1 MSSRLILK
9 YCSPPVHPRGP
20 GSHSTTGQKATI
32 CTLHQG
38 WKATPRGG
46 LAQRTPESG
55 VIITHRTRSAAM
67 QQRWKSTTTSPR
79 INSTKCLNTRSTTS
93 TLYSKDTPVV
103 GNHHPRH
110 DSSPTAHSIP
120 LPGSRLHSTSTTT
133 PSAAGK
139 RFSSTSAST
148 AEASLPSQPP
158 VPAPGAGSGFTESAT
173 FSNPSSAWNFP
184 QASGKNARRTRAS
197 HHYGPLPLPIALKAF
212 RPQPVKATTAPSTL
226 SSPYGG
232 VPTTVIPQQSIPP
245 PPAVLGS
252 QPLYYLARKFPILA
266 EHELKAIPNK
276 TALDYSSFLVGAMT
290 TSYPSATTLRA
301 VVRQFR
307 KFLKASAQQVKA
319 EASWKAGGA
328 NNSSSSSRHSIKV
341 ELPRARIWAQTIRG
355 LIWLKQYRRARV
367 AIHAMQKL
375 GIRPTGFAWRGIC
388 RGWIEQ
394 GELAR
399 AEALAVKVF
408 TRPDISHDYK
418 LEERPYYFTD
428 MQMSGES
435 TAGATE
441 AASNGP
447 RPAGGAAARRKHRSP
462 MSPNSAPLF
471 LVIEALAECGEMER
485 ARHWFDQIPEHE
497 MTDLLTSNMVAGY
510 LKVGQQDKAQEVI
523 RIMARCGVKPT
534 AIVFNPIVEHAVR
547 HMNMEAA
554 EELVQDMTRLN
565 IYSNLFTY
573 KILIQGYI
581 AAGQK
586 DKALECLDRIKAS
599 GVETDRALGR
609 ILLEGLWQ
617 LGELREGDQ
626 GPVAICNTNRGEQDS
641 IQGDL
646 RMAALDF
653 VDEPGW
659 SQRCMDWIKDG
670 KFEQAEEVLH
680 HVLSLETVS
689 DPRIQA
695 EAVQVVQAL
704 ADRQDMTRAR
714 HWFDHLIRPERIAV
728 LRGDTSLGGN
738 AGLNELMDH
747 MVSGYIQTHRPTDA
761 EDVIGIMSQQG
772 IYPTVDTINLIL
784 RWSTLQAEMED
795 AEGLVQKMALSGI
808 PPNQETFEI
817 LCQGYASRGALVP
830 LQECLTRMEEAGF
843 AGLGSASP
851 LVAELREHMLG
862 QGPAQELSSSSGSV
876 FATMCTQ
883 WIEQDQM
890 SRAEQLVGHLLS
902 NPHVQPEMI
911 PYATLIEGWISQ
923 SQRNPVSISALQTMN
938 SSGSGAKARHSSN
951 TRSKDAGSD
960 TTATASP
967 SSSSVP
973 SSESL
978 HHEIRLCEENISKMR
993 KARHWFDKT
1002 PEKFRTLDLLNRMVG
1017 GYMAL
1022 GLEQESEAVIQWMA
1036 ARKIKPNVIT
1046 YNHILE
1052 HTIQHLTMPTAEGLV
1067 HKMWKGGIAP
1077 NVETWNLLVRGYVI
1091 RGQLGKALECLDRMA
1106 ENKLVASLSSSSLE
1120 VKGAGGGGGGGKSK
1134 TREIIE
1140 VYDREILDVVV
1151 HTEEREG
1158 GQLPSGTATADT
1170 DPLVQQQQ
1178 DDATVLSSQTIT
1190 VTKTQH
1196 RGVGVEP
1203 NALTKQLIL
1212 SGFGPEL
1219 KPPQGQGDYARA
1231 LELYRNRVA
1240 RQKEQEDQLL
1250 QGLSSLRMS
1259 GEVEVE
1265 AEEDDND
1272 EWILD
1277 HLESFQG
1284 LSSSSSEGVVGVS
1297 GGAGEGGG
1305 GVGMTDVDW
1314 KNELKWEE
1322 LMEMEKSRERELSG
1336 RVWSSSSF

>member
-1 MSSRLILK
+1 M
-9 YCSPPVHPRGP
+9 P
-20 GSHSTTGQKATI
+20 TGRH
-32 CTLHQG
+32 LH
-38 WKATPRGG
+38 
-46 LAQRTPESG
+46 
-55 VIITHRTRSAAM
+55 
-67 QQRWKSTTTSPR
+67 
-79 INSTKCLNTRSTTS
+79 C
-93 TLYSKDTPVV
+93 
-103 GNHHPRH
+103 
-110 DSSPTAHSIP
+110 
-120 LPGSRLHSTSTTT
+120 TSTTLST
-133 PSAAGK
+133 VGK
-139 RFSSTSAST
+139 RFSSTSTST
-148 AEASLPSQPP
+148 EASLPSHVP
-158 VPAPGAGSGFTESAT
+158 VPGVGPEYAESTISSG
-173 FSNPSSAWNFP
+173 PSAWNFP
-184 QASGKNARRTRAS
+184 QASGKSGRRSRPS

-212 RPQPVKATTAPSTL
+212 RPQSNSIASPKTPL
-226 SSPYGG
+226 SLHGG
-232 VPTTVIPQQSIPP
+232 VPIIAIPQQSLPP

-266 EHELKAIPNK
+266 EHELRAIPNK

-307 KFLKASAQQVKA
+307 KFLKASALQVKE
-319 EASWKAGGA
+319 EASRLNSAGGA
-328 NNSSSSSRHSIKV
+328 VKAGPSGRHSTRIM
-341 ELPRARIWAQTIRG
+341 ELPRARIWAQTLRG

-367 AIHAMQKL
+367 AIHTMQKL

-408 TRPDISHDYK
+408 TRPEISHDYK
-418 LEERPYYFTD
+418 LEERPYYYAD
-428 MQMSGES
+428 MQLSE
-435 TAGATE
+435 AE
-441 AASNGP
+441 AAAADVGSGSGGP
-447 RPAGGAAARRKHRSP
+447 RPTGASAVRRKHRSP

-497 MTDLLTSNMVAGY
+497 MTDLLTSDMVAGY

-554 EELVQDMTRLN
+554 EDLVLDMTRLG

-609 ILLEGLWQ
+609 ILLEGLWN
-617 LGELREGDQ
+617 LDELREGDQ
-626 GPVAICNTNRGEQDS
+626 GPVAICNTNRGEQD

-659 SQRCMDWIKDG
+659 SLKCIDWIKAG
-670 KFEQAEEVLH
+670 KFEQAEEALH
-680 HVLSLETVS
+680 HVLNPEVS
-689 DPRIQA
+689 ADPTLQA
-695 EAVQVVQAL
+695 EAIQVVRAL

-714 HWFDHLIRPERIAV
+714 HWFDQLIRPERFAV
-728 LRGDTSLGGN
+728 LRGLNSVQDDYSSLQ
-738 AGLNELMDH
+738 ELMDQ
-747 MVSGYIQTHRPTDA
+747 MVAGYIQAHKPSNA
-761 EDVIGIMSQQG
+761 EDVIGLMSQQG
-772 IYPTVDTINLIL
+772 IYPTVNTINMIL

-817 LCQGYASRGALVP
+817 LCQGYASRGALEP
-830 LQECLTRMEEAGF
+830 LRECLTRMEEAGF
-843 AGLGSASP
+843 AGLGSVSP
-851 LVAELREHMLG
+851 LVSELRENMLG
-862 QGPAQELSSSSGSV
+862 QSSSSGVQEHALQSPPSPSRSV
-876 FATMCTQ
+876 FTTLCAH
-883 WIEQDQM
+883 WIDQDQM
-890 SRAEQLVGHLLS
+890 SRAEQFVGHLLS
-902 NPHVQPEMI
+902 NPHVQPEMSTE
-911 PYATLIEGWISQ
+911 PRLNFRPGAMGV
-923 SQRNPVSISALQTMN
+923 RNGNA
-938 SSGSGAKARHSSN
+938 
-951 TRSKDAGSD
+951 RSKDSSTLD
-960 TTATASP
+960 VSSTNNP
-967 SSSSVP
+967 SSSSIP

-978 HHEIRLCEENISKMR
+978 HHETQLYDENVAKMR

-1002 PEKFRTLDLLNRMVG
+1002 PEAFRTIDLLNKMVG

-1022 GLEQESEAVIQWMA
+1022 GLEQESEGMIQWMA
-1036 ARKIKPNVIT
+1036 SRKIKPNVET

-1067 HKMWKGGIAP
+1067 HKMHKGGITP
-1077 NVETWNLLVRGYVI
+1077 SIETWNLLVRGYVI
-1091 RGQLGKALECLDRMA
+1091 RGQLGKALECLDRMT
-1106 ENKLVASLSSSSLE
+1106 ENKAVFSLAEFSKSI
-1120 VKGAGGGGGGGKSK
+1120 GAGKSK
-1134 TREIIE
+1134 SREFIE
-1140 VYDREILDVVV
+1140 AYDREILDVVV
-1151 HTEEREG
+1151 QDGEKEPTV
-1158 GQLPSGTATADT
+1158 DT
-1170 DPLVQQQQ
+1170 DPRFVQE
-1178 DDATVLSSQTIT
+1178 
-1190 VTKTQH
+1190 VTTNDNNNDNHKNNLTT
-1196 RGVGVEP
+1196 VEP

-1240 RQKEQEDQLL
+1240 RQKEQEDQILE
-1250 QGLSSLRMS
+1250 GLASLRNNS
-1259 GEVEVE
+1259 VEQE
-1265 AEEDDND
+1265 EEDD
-1272 EWILD
+1272 EEGWILD
-1277 HLESFQG
+1277 HLESLQG
-1284 LSSSSSEGVVGVS
+1284 LSGASSEV
-1297 GGAGEGGG
+1297 GGG
-1305 GVGMTDVDW
+1305 RASGVGVGMTDLDW

-1322 LMEMEKSRERELSG
+1322 LMEMEKGRERELSG
-1336 RVWSSSSF
+1336 RSWDS

>member
-1 MSSRLILK
+1 
-9 YCSPPVHPRGP
+9 
-20 GSHSTTGQKATI
+20 
-32 CTLHQG
+32 
-38 WKATPRGG
+38 
-46 LAQRTPESG
+46 
-55 VIITHRTRSAAM
+55 
-67 QQRWKSTTTSPR
+67 
-79 INSTKCLNTRSTTS
+79 
-93 TLYSKDTPVV
+93 
-103 GNHHPRH
+103 
-110 DSSPTAHSIP
+110 
-120 LPGSRLHSTSTTT
+120 
-133 PSAAGK
+133 
-139 RFSSTSAST
+139 
-148 AEASLPSQPP
+148 
-158 VPAPGAGSGFTESAT
+158 
-173 FSNPSSAWNFP
+173 
-184 QASGKNARRTRAS
+184 
-197 HHYGPLPLPIALKAF
+197 
-212 RPQPVKATTAPSTL
+212 
-226 SSPYGG
+226 
-232 VPTTVIPQQSIPP
+232 
-245 PPAVLGS
+245 
-252 QPLYYLARKFPILA
+252 
-266 EHELKAIPNK
+266 
-276 TALDYSSFLVGAMT
+276 MT

-319 EASWKAGGA
+319 EAASRTGGI
-328 NNSSSSSRHSIKV
+328 RHSLKV

-408 TRPDISHDYK
+408 TRPEISHDYK

-428 MQMSGES
+428 MQQSGES
-435 TAGATE
+435 EAGAYAA
-441 AASNGP
+441 AASNGS
-447 RPAGGAAARRKHRSP
+447 RPAGGLAARRKHRSP

-497 MTDLLTSNMVAGY
+497 MTDLLTSDMVAGY
-510 LKVGQQDKAQEVI
+510 LKVGQQDKAQEMI

-534 AIVFNPIVEHAVR
+534 AIVFNPIVEHAVQ

-554 EELVQDMTRLN
+554 EELVQDMTRLG

-626 GPVAICNTNRGEQDS
+626 GPVAICDTNRGEQQQQD
-641 IQGDL
+641 IQGDP

-653 VDEPGW
+653 VEEPGW
-659 SQRCMDWIKDG
+659 SQRCIAWIQDG

-680 HVLSLETVS
+680 HVLSLETVV
-689 DPRIQA
+689 DPRIQV
-695 EAVQVVQAL
+695 EAVQVVRAL
-704 ADRQDMTRAR
+704 ADRQEMTRAR
-714 HWFDHLIRPERIAV
+714 HWLDQLIRPECVAV
-728 LRGDTSLGGN
+728 LQRGANSS
-738 AGLNELMDH
+738 GLQELMDH

-795 AEGLVQKMALSGI
+795 AEGLVQKMAHSGI
-808 PPNQETFEI
+808 SPNQETFEI
-817 LCQGYASRGALVP
+817 LCLGYASRGDLMP

-843 AGLGSASP
+843 AGLGGDSP
-851 LVAELREHMLG
+851 LASELRERMLG
-862 QGPAQELSSSSGSV
+862 HHQSSPTETRELSSPSGGV
-876 FATMCTQ
+876 FATMCAQ
-883 WIEQDQM
+883 WIGQDQM
-890 SRAEQLVGHLLS
+890 SRAEQFVGHLLS

-923 SQRNPVSISALQTMN
+923 SQQNPVSISALQAMN
-938 SSGSGAKARHSSN
+938 SSGKARSGN
-951 TRSKDAGSD
+951 RTKDPNAASD
-960 TTATASP
+960 VAANNP

-978 HHEIRLCEENISKMR
+978 HHEIQLCEENISKMR
-993 KARHWFDKT
+993 KARYWFDRT
-1002 PEKFRTLDLLNRMVG
+1002 PNEARTVDLLNKMVG

-1022 GLEQESEAVIQWMA
+1022 GLEQESESMIQWMA
-1036 ARKIKPNVIT
+1036 AHKIKPNVDT

-1067 HKMWKGGIAP
+1067 QRMRKGGIAP
-1077 NVETWNLLVRGYVI
+1077 SVETWNLLVRGYVI
-1091 RGQLGKALECLDRMA
+1091 RGLLGKALECLDRMA
-1106 ENKLVASLSSSSLE
+1106 ESSKVGASSSLE
-1120 VKGAGGGGGGGKSK
+1120 AKGTGVGKSK
-1134 TREIIE
+1134 AREIIE

-1151 HTEEREG
+1151 HTEEEG
-1158 GQLPSGTATADT
+1158 EEGQSTTIDT
-1170 DPLVQQQQ
+1170 DRLVQEVTTPNDTITHTNIGQQQQ
-1178 DDATVLSSQTIT
+1178 PQEQDDNATAMLSQSIATTTKTTT
-1190 VTKTQH
+1190 VTTETTTQTQ
-1196 RGVGVEP
+1196 RKGNSSSRSSTAKGVEP

-1240 RQKEQEDQLL
+1240 RQKDQEDQLL
-1250 QGLSSLRMS
+1250 KGVASLRMT
-1259 GEVEVE
+1259 GQAVHVE
-1265 AEEDDND
+1265 EEDED
-1272 EWILD
+1272 EDGWILD

-1284 LSSSSSEGVVGVS
+1284 LSDSSSPEGV
-1297 GGAGEGGG
+1297 AGSAMVAGS

-1314 KNELKWEE
+1314 KNELQWEE
-1322 LMEMEKSRERELSG
+1322 LMEMEKGRERELSG
-1336 RVWSSSSF
+1336 R

>member
-1 MSSRLILK
+1 MPAGGRF
-9 YCSPPVHPRGP
+9 
-20 GSHSTTGQKATI
+20 HST
-32 CTLHQG
+32 
-38 WKATPRGG
+38 
-46 LAQRTPESG
+46 
-55 VIITHRTRSAAM
+55 
-67 QQRWKSTTTSPR
+67 
-79 INSTKCLNTRSTTS
+79 LNTPST
-93 TLYSKDTPVV
+93 V
-103 GNHHPRH
+103 R
-110 DSSPTAHSIP
+110 
-120 LPGSRLHSTSTTT
+120 
-133 PSAAGK
+133 K

-148 AEASLPSQPP
+148 EASLQSHAP
-158 VPAPGAGSGFTESAT
+158 VPGAGPGYAES
-173 FSNPSSAWNFP
+173 NISSAPSTWNFP
-184 QASGKNARRTRAS
+184 QASGKSGRRSRPS

-212 RPQPVKATTAPSTL
+212 RPQPKASSAAAPQKLPL
-226 SSPYGG
+226 SFHGG
-232 VPTTVIPQQSIPP
+232 VPTTAIPQQSIP

-252 QPLYYLARKFPILA
+252 QPLYYLARRFPILA

-307 KFLKASAQQVKA
+307 KFLKVSAQQVKE
-319 EASWKAGGA
+319 EALHLSSTKAPTSA
-328 NNSSSSSRHSIKV
+328 NSRHSARTM

-367 AIHAMQKL
+367 AIHTMQKL

-408 TRPDISHDYK
+408 TRPEISHDYK
-418 LEERPYYFTD
+418 LEERPYYYTD
-428 MQMSGES
+428 MQLSK
-435 TAGATE
+435 AE
-441 AASNGP
+441 AAGTDVGSGGGGP
-447 RPAGGAAARRKHRSP
+447 RPAGASVARRKHRSP

-497 MTDLLTSNMVAGY
+497 MTDLLTSDMVAGY

-547 HMNMEAA
+547 QMNMEAA
-554 EELVQDMTRLN
+554 EDLVQDMTRLG

-609 ILLEGLWQ
+609 ILLEGLWN

-626 GPVAICNTNRGEQDS
+626 GPVAICNTNRGEQDV
-641 IQGDL
+641 QGDL

-659 SQRCMDWIKDG
+659 SQRCIDWIKDG

-680 HVLSLETVS
+680 HVLDLDSAADATL
-689 DPRIQA
+689 QA
-695 EAVQVVQAL
+695 EAIQVVRAL

-714 HWFDHLIRPERIAV
+714 HWFDQLISPDRVAV
-728 LRGDTSLGGN
+728 LRGANSIRDDYSSLQ
-738 AGLNELMDH
+738 ELMDQ
-747 MVSGYIQTHRPTDA
+747 MVAGYIHAHKPSDA
-761 EDVIGIMSQQG
+761 EDVIGLMSQQG
-772 IYPTVDTINLIL
+772 IYPTVNTINLIL

-808 PPNQETFEI
+808 PPNQETYEI
-817 LCQGYASRGALVP
+817 LCQGYASRGALEP
-830 LQECLTRMEEAGF
+830 LRECLTRMEEAGF
-843 AGLGSASP
+843 VGLGAGTP
-851 LVAELREHMLG
+851 MITELRKNMLG
-862 QGPAQELSSSSGSV
+862 QSSSTETQEQAGQSFPSSSSGSV
-876 FATMCTQ
+876 FATMCAQ
-883 WIEQDQM
+883 WIDQDQM
-890 SRAEQLVGHLLS
+890 SRAEEFVGHLLS
-902 NPHVQPEMI
+902 NPHVKPETI
-911 PYATLIEGWISQ
+911 PYTTLIEGWIGQ
-923 SQRNPVSISALQTMN
+923 SQRNPVSISALQAVN
-938 SSGSGAKARHSSN
+938 GPSGPGAKGARNGNSRPKDSSASDVSAASSN
-951 TRSKDAGSD
+951 TKN
-960 TTATASP
+960 SP

-978 HHEIRLCEENISKMR
+978 HHEIQLYDENVAKMR
-993 KARHWFDKT
+993 KARHWFDRT
-1002 PEKFRTLDLLNRMVG
+1002 PERFRTIELLNKMVG

-1022 GLEQESEAVIQWMA
+1022 GLEQESEGMIQWMA
-1036 ARKIKPNVIT
+1036 SRKIKPNVET

-1052 HTIQHLTMPTAEGLV
+1052 HTVQHLTMPTAEGLV
-1067 HKMWKGGIAP
+1067 HKMRKGGIAP
-1077 NVETWNLLVRGYVI
+1077 SVETWNLLVRGYVI

-1106 ENKLVASLSSSSLE
+1106 ENRVVLSLAESSKS
-1120 VKGAGGGGGGGKSK
+1120 VGAGTGKSK
-1134 TREIIE
+1134 AREIIE
-1140 VYDREILDVVV
+1140 AYDRDILDVVV
-1151 HTEEREG
+1151 QDGEAVKE
-1158 GQLPSGTATADT
+1158 ATTDADLCSVQEDIT
-1170 DPLVQQQQ
+1170 TTGNSNNDNQNDINQQQQ
-1178 DDATVLSSQTIT
+1178 DDSASTIT
-1190 VTKTQH
+1190 TTTQAQQQ
-1196 RGVGVEP
+1196 RRNNTSSEAAEP

-1240 RQKEQEDQLL
+1240 RQKEQEDQIL
-1250 QGLSSLRMS
+1250 QGLASLRNMS
-1259 GEVEVE
+1259 SSPLSAFGSSG
-1265 AEEDDND
+1265 AEEEGDEE

-1277 HLESFQG
+1277 HLESLQG
-1284 LSSSSSEGVVGVS
+1284 LSSASVEAGGVG
-1297 GGAGEGGG
+1297 GGAG
-1305 GVGMTDVDW
+1305 MTDLDW
-1314 KNELKWEE
+1314 KNELVWEE
-1322 LMEMEKSRERELSG
+1322 LMEMEKGRERELSG
-1336 RVWSSSSF
+1336 RSWGY

>member
-1 MSSRLILK
+1 MPAGGRL
-9 YCSPPVHPRGP
+9 R
-20 GSHSTTGQKATI
+20 
-32 CTLHQG
+32 CTL
-38 WKATPRGG
+38 
-46 LAQRTPESG
+46 
-55 VIITHRTRSAAM
+55 
-67 QQRWKSTTTSPR
+67 
-79 INSTKCLNTRSTTS
+79 
-93 TLYSKDTPVV
+93 
-103 GNHHPRH
+103 
-110 DSSPTAHSIP
+110 
-120 LPGSRLHSTSTTT
+120 TT
-133 PSAAGK
+133 PSTVGK

-148 AEASLPSQPP
+148 EASLPSHVP
-158 VPAPGAGSGFTESAT
+158 VPGVGPGYAESTVSSG
-173 FSNPSSAWNFP
+173 PSAWNFP
-184 QASGKNARRTRAS
+184 QTSGKSGRRSRPS

-212 RPQPVKATTAPSTL
+212 RPQPKAAASRPKAPL
-226 SSPYGG
+226 SLHGG
-232 VPTTVIPQQSIPP
+232 VPTTAIPQQSIP

-307 KFLKASAQQVKA
+307 KFLKASAQQAKE
-319 EASWKAGGA
+319 EALRLNGAGGSAKAGLSGGQ
-328 NNSSSSSRHSIKV
+328 HSTRTM

-367 AIHAMQKL
+367 AIHTMQKL

-408 TRPDISHDYK
+408 TRPEISHDYK
-418 LEERPYYFTD
+418 LEERPYYYAD
-428 MQMSGES
+428 MQLSE
-435 TAGATE
+435 AE
-441 AASNGP
+441 AAAADVGSGGGGS
-447 RPAGGAAARRKHRSP
+447 RPTGASAVRRKHRSP

-497 MTDLLTSNMVAGY
+497 MTDLLTSDMVAGY
-510 LKVGQQDKAQEVI
+510 LKVGQQDRAQEVI

-554 EELVQDMTRLN
+554 EDLVLDMTRLG

-609 ILLEGLWQ
+609 ILLEGLWNME
-617 LGELREGDQ
+617 ELREGDQ
-626 GPVAICNTNRGEQDS
+626 GPVAICNTNRGEQD

-659 SQRCMDWIKDG
+659 SKKCIDWIKDG

-680 HVLSLETVS
+680 HVLNLEIS
-689 DPRIQA
+689 ADPTLQA
-695 EAVQVVQAL
+695 EAIQVVRTL

-714 HWFDHLIRPERIAV
+714 HWFDQLIRPERVAV
-728 LRGDTSLGGN
+728 LRGLNSVQDEYSSLQ
-738 AGLNELMDH
+738 ELMDQ
-747 MVSGYIQTHRPTDA
+747 MVAGYIQAHKPSNA
-761 EDVIGIMSQQG
+761 EDVIGLMSQQG
-772 IYPTVDTINLIL
+772 IYPTVNTINLIL

-817 LCQGYASRGALVP
+817 LCQGYASRGALEP
-830 LQECLTRMEEAGF
+830 LRECLTRMEEAGF
-843 AGLGSASP
+843 AGLGAGSP
-851 LVAELREHMLG
+851 LVSELRENMLG
-862 QGPAQELSSSSGSV
+862 QSSLSGVQEQAHQSSSSSSYGSV
-876 FATMCTQ
+876 FATMCAR
-883 WIEQDQM
+883 WIDQDSM
-890 SRAEQLVGHLLS
+890 SRAEQFVGHLLS
-902 NPHVQPEMI
+902 NAYVQPEMV
-911 PYATLIEGWISQ
+911 PYTTLIEGWIGQ
-923 SQRNPVSISALQTMN
+923 SQRNPVSISALQAMN
-938 SSGSGAKARHSSN
+938 SPSGSGAVGARN
-951 TRSKDAGSD
+951 GNVRSKDSSPLD
-960 TTATASP
+960 ESSTNNP
-967 SSSSVP
+967 SSSSIP

-978 HHEIRLCEENISKMR
+978 HHEIQLYDENVAKMR
-993 KARHWFDKT
+993 KARYWFDRT
-1002 PEKFRTLDLLNRMVG
+1002 PEAFRTIDLLNKMVG

-1022 GLEQESEAVIQWMA
+1022 GLEQESEGMIQWMA
-1036 ARKIKPNVIT
+1036 SRKIKPNVET

-1067 HKMWKGGIAP
+1067 HKMRKGGIAP
-1077 NVETWNLLVRGYVI
+1077 SAETWNLLVRGYVI

-1106 ENKLVASLSSSSLE
+1106 ENKVMLPLAEFSKSA
-1120 VKGAGGGGGGGKSK
+1120 GAGKSK
-1134 TREIIE
+1134 SREFIE
-1140 VYDREILDVVV
+1140 AYDREILDVVV
-1151 HTEEREG
+1151 EAGEKEITI
-1158 GQLPSGTATADT
+1158 DT
-1170 DPLVQQQQ
+1170 NPHSVQE
-1178 DDATVLSSQTIT
+1178 
-1190 VTKTQH
+1190 VTTNDSKTGH
-1196 RGVGVEP
+1196 HKDNSTTVEP

-1231 LELYRNRVA
+1231 LELYRNRVT
-1240 RQKEQEDQLL
+1240 RQKEQEDQIL
-1250 QGLSSLRMS
+1250 QGLASLRNS
-1259 GEVEVE
+1259 SVEE
-1265 AEEDDND
+1265 SEDDD
-1272 EWILD
+1272 EEEWILD
-1277 HLESFQG
+1277 HLESLQG
-1284 LSSSSSEGVVGVS
+1284 LSGASSEA
-1297 GGAGEGGG
+1297 GAG
-1305 GVGMTDVDW
+1305 GVGMTDLDW

-1322 LMEMEKSRERELSG
+1322 LMEMEKGRERELSG
-1336 RVWSSSSF
+1336 RN

>member
-1 MSSRLILK
+1 MEGDTRRGTRAEDARVRGHYHQQNENRSYAAALEGIILF
-9 YCSPPVHPRGP
+9 
-20 GSHSTTGQKATI
+20 TQDN
-32 CTLHQG
+32 
-38 WKATPRGG
+38 
-46 LAQRTPESG
+46 
-55 VIITHRTRSAAM
+55 
-67 QQRWKSTTTSPR
+67 QQQ
-79 INSTKCLNTRSTTS
+79 
-93 TLYSKDTPVV
+93 DTPVISK
-103 GNHHPRH
+103 HHSRH

-120 LPGSRLHSTSTTT
+120 VSGTRLHSTFTTT
-133 PSAAGK
+133 SSAAGK

-148 AEASLPSQPP
+148 AEASLPSQSPI
-158 VPAPGAGSGFTESAT
+158 VAPGVGSGFTESAA
-173 FSNPSSAWNFP
+173 FSSPSSAWNFP
-184 QASGKNARRTRAS
+184 QASGKSARRARAS

-212 RPQPVKATTAPSTL
+212 RPQPVKAITTPSTL
-226 SSPYGG
+226 
-232 VPTTVIPQQSIPP
+232 PTTVIPQQSIPP

-319 EASWKAGGA
+319 EASWRAGDA
-328 NNSSSSSRHSIKV
+328 NSSSNSSRHSIKV

-408 TRPDISHDYK
+408 TRPEISHDYK

-428 MQMSGES
+428 MQLSGES
-435 TAGATE
+435 EAGATQ
-441 AASNGP
+441 AASNGS
-447 RPAGGAAARRKHRSP
+447 RPTGGTAARRKHRSP

-485 ARHWFDQIPEHE
+485 ARQWFDQIPEHE
-497 MTDLLTSNMVAGY
+497 MTDLLTSDMVAGY

-554 EELVQDMTRLN
+554 EDLVQDMTRLG

-599 GVETDRALGR
+599 GVETDRAMGR

-680 HVLSLETVS
+680 HVLSLETTH
-689 DPRIQA
+689 DTRIQA
-695 EAVQVVQAL
+695 EAVQVVRAL
-704 ADRQDMTRAR
+704 ADCQDMTRAR
-714 HWFDHLIRPERIAV
+714 HWFDQLILPERVAV
-728 LRGDTSLGGN
+728 LRGANSLGGN

-772 IYPTVDTINLIL
+772 IYPTVNTINLIL

-843 AGLGSASP
+843 AGLDGASP
-851 LVAELREHMLG
+851 LATELREHMLG
-862 QGPAQELSSSSGSV
+862 QGPAQELSSSSGGV
-876 FATMCTQ
+876 FATMCAQ
-883 WIEQDQM
+883 WIDQDQM
-890 SRAEQLVGHLLS
+890 SRAEQLIGHLLS

-911 PYATLIEGWISQ
+911 PYATLVEGWISQ
-923 SQRNPVSISALQTMN
+923 SQRNPVSISALQAMN
-938 SSGSGAKARHSSN
+938 SSGSGAKARNSNN
-951 TRSKDAGSD
+951 TRSKDTGLDAS
-960 TTATASP
+960 AAASP

-978 HHEIRLCEENISKMR
+978 HHEIQLCEENISKMR
-993 KARHWFDKT
+993 KARYWCDKT
-1002 PEKFRTLDLLNRMVG
+1002 PEEFRTVDLLNKMVG

-1022 GLEQESEAVIQWMA
+1022 GLEQESEAMIQWMA
-1036 ARKIKPNVIT
+1036 AHKIKPNVVT

-1077 NVETWNLLVRGYVI
+1077 SVETWNLLVRGYVI

-1106 ENKLVASLSSSSLE
+1106 ESKLVDSSSSPSLE
-1120 VKGAGGGGGGGKSK
+1120 AKGAAGGGKSK

-1140 VYDREILDVVV
+1140 VYDREIFDVVV
-1151 HTEEREG
+1151 HTEEQEVEV
-1158 GQLPSGTATADT
+1158 QSTATTDT
-1170 DPLVQQQQ
+1170 DPLVQGIITPNNSNHHTHNNLSQQTQ
-1178 DDATVLSSQTIT
+1178 KQQESDATELSSQAIT
-1190 VTKTQH
+1190 ATKTQ
-1196 RGVGVEP
+1196 RTKSSTRGGGVGVEP
-1203 NALTKQLIL
+1203 NALTRQLIL

-1250 QGLSSLRMS
+1250 QGLSSLRIA
-1259 GEVEVE
+1259 GEVEE
-1265 AEEDDND
+1265 EEDDD

-1284 LSSSSSEGVVGVS
+1284 LSSSSSEGVAGVS
-1297 GGAGEGGG
+1297 GGAG

-1322 LMEMEKSRERELSG
+1322 LMEMEKGRERELSG
-1336 RVWSSSSF
+1336 RAWSSSPSF

>member
-1 MSSRLILK
+1 MEDTR
-9 YCSPPVHPRGP
+9 
-20 GSHSTTGQKATI
+20 
-32 CTLHQG
+32 
-38 WKATPRGG
+38 
-46 LAQRTPESG
+46 
-55 VIITHRTRSAAM
+55 RTRTNGTGIWDHYHEQNENCSYATA
-67 QQRWKSTTTSPR
+67 
-79 INSTKCLNTRSTTS
+79 LE
-93 TLYSKDTPVV
+93 
-103 GNHHPRH
+103 GN
-110 DSSPTAHSIP
+110 I
-120 LPGSRLHSTSTTT
+120 
-133 PSAAGK
+133 AAGK
-139 RFSSTSAST
+139 S
-148 AEASLPSQPP
+148 
-158 VPAPGAGSGFTESAT
+158 V
-173 FSNPSSAWNFP
+173 
-184 QASGKNARRTRAS
+184 RRARAS
-197 HHYGPLPLPIALKAF
+197 HHYGPLPLPIALKTF
-212 RPQPVKATTAPSTL
+212 QPQPVKPASTPSTL
-226 SSPYGG
+226 LSLHGG
-232 VPTTVIPQQSIPP
+232 VPTTAIPQLSIPP

-266 EHELKAIPNK
+266 EHELRAIPNK

-307 KFLKASAQQVKA
+307 KFLKASAQQIKA
-319 EASWKAGGA
+319 EASSRTRGGKGS
-328 NNSSSSSRHSIKV
+328 SSSSSRHSIKV

-408 TRPDISHDYK
+408 TRPEISHDYK

-428 MQMSGES
+428 MQLSGENE
-435 TAGATE
+435 AGVE
-441 AASNGP
+441 AASNGS
-447 RPAGGAAARRKHRSP
+447 RPASGTATRRKHRSP

-497 MTDLLTSNMVAGY
+497 MTDLLTSDMVAGY

-554 EELVQDMTRLN
+554 EELVQDMTRLG

-626 GPVAICNTNRGEQDS
+626 GPVAICSTNRREQDF

-659 SQRCMDWIKDG
+659 SQRCIDWIKDG

-680 HVLSLETVS
+680 YVLSAETAGV
-689 DPRIQA
+689 PRIQA
-695 EAVQVVQAL
+695 EAVQVVRAL

-714 HWFDHLIRPERIAV
+714 HWFDQLIRPERVAV
-728 LRGDTSLGGN
+728 LRGENSLGDN

-784 RWSTLQAEMED
+784 RWSTLQAEMDD

-843 AGLGSASP
+843 AGLGGASS
-851 LVAELREHMLG
+851 LVDELWEHMLG
-862 QGPAQELSSSSGSV
+862 QGAAQEPARQSPLSSGGI
-876 FATMCTQ
+876 FATMCAE
-883 WIEQDQM
+883 WIDQDQM
-890 SRAEQLVGHLLS
+890 SRAEQFVGHLLS

-911 PYATLIEGWISQ
+911 PYSTLIEGWISQ
-923 SQRNPVSISALQTMN
+923 SQRNPVSISTLQAMN
-938 SSGSGAKARHSSN
+938 SSCSGAKARSN
-951 TRSKDAGSD
+951 TRSKISDAS
-960 TTATASP
+960 TNP

-978 HHEIRLCEENISKMR
+978 HHEIQLCEENISKMR
-993 KARHWFDKT
+993 KARYWFDRT
-1002 PEKFRTLDLLNRMVG
+1002 PEEFRNVDLLNKMVG
-1017 GYMAL
+1017 GYMVL

-1036 ARKIKPNVIT
+1036 ARKIKPNVVT

-1067 HKMWKGGIAP
+1067 HKMQKGGIAP
-1077 NVETWNLLVRGYVI
+1077 SVETWNLLVRGYVI

-1106 ENKLVASLSSSSLE
+1106 ENRVVVPSSFSSSSSLSVE
-1120 VKGAGGGGGGGKSK
+1120 AKGVVSAGGKSK

-1140 VYDREILDVVV
+1140 AYDREILDVVV
-1151 HTEEREG
+1151 HTEEA
-1158 GQLPSGTATADT
+1158 QSTSGTATTDT
-1170 DPLVQQQQ
+1170 DPLAQEVTTPNDTIYHTYNNTSQQQKHQQQQ
-1178 DDATVLSSQTIT
+1178 DDATAVPSQTIT
-1190 VTKTQH
+1190 TTQTQPSNSTTKSAA
-1196 RGVGVEP
+1196 RGGGGVEP

-1240 RQKEQEDQLL
+1240 RQKEQEDQIL
-1250 QGLSSLRMS
+1250 QGVASLRMA

-1265 AEEDDND
+1265 VEDDED

-1277 HLESFQG
+1277 HLESFQE
-1284 LSSSSSEGVVGVS
+1284 LSSSSSDGVVS
-1297 GGAGEGGG
+1297 GGG

-1322 LMEMEKSRERELSG
+1322 LMEMEMGRERELSG
-1336 RVWSSSSF
+1336 RTWSSLSS

>member
-1 MSSRLILK
+1 M
-9 YCSPPVHPRGP
+9 
-20 GSHSTTGQKATI
+20 
-32 CTLHQG
+32 
-38 WKATPRGG
+38 
-46 LAQRTPESG
+46 
-55 VIITHRTRSAAM
+55 
-67 QQRWKSTTTSPR
+67 
-79 INSTKCLNTRSTTS
+79 
-93 TLYSKDTPVV
+93 
-103 GNHHPRH
+103 
-110 DSSPTAHSIP
+110 
-120 LPGSRLHSTSTTT
+120 
-133 PSAAGK
+133 
-139 RFSSTSAST
+139 
-148 AEASLPSQPP
+148 
-158 VPAPGAGSGFTESAT
+158 
-173 FSNPSSAWNFP
+173 
-184 QASGKNARRTRAS
+184 RRARAS

-212 RPQPVKATTAPSTL
+212 RPQPIKATTTPSTL
-226 SSPYGG
+226 ISLHGG

-319 EASWKAGGA
+319 EASRRTGGA
-328 NNSSSSSRHSIKV
+328 NSSSSSSRHSIKV

-367 AIHAMQKL
+367 AIHAMQRL

-408 TRPDISHDYK
+408 TRPEISHDYK

-428 MQMSGES
+428 MQLSGES
-435 TAGATE
+435 EAGATE
-441 AASNGP
+441 AGGSGP
-447 RPAGGAAARRKHRSP
+447 RPSGGTAARLKHRSP

-497 MTDLLTSNMVAGY
+497 MTDLLTSDMVAGY

-554 EELVQDMTRLN
+554 EELVQDMTRLG

-609 ILLEGLWQ
+609 ILLESLWQ
-617 LGELREGDQ
+617 LRVLREGDQ

-653 VDEPGW
+653 VEEPGW
-659 SQRCMDWIKDG
+659 STRCMDWIKDG

-680 HVLSLETVS
+680 HVLSLETAH

-714 HWFDHLIRPERIAV
+714 HWFDQLIRPERVAV
-728 LRGDTSLGGN
+728 LRGANSLGGN
-738 AGLNELMDH
+738 AGLNELMNH

-862 QGPAQELSSSSGSV
+862 QGPAQELSSSSGGV
-876 FATMCTQ
+876 FATMCAQ
-883 WIEQDQM
+883 WIDQDQM

-911 PYATLIEGWISQ
+911 PYATLIEGWIGQ
-923 SQRNPVSISALQTMN
+923 SQRNPVSISALQAMN
-938 SSGSGAKARHSSN
+938 SSGSSAKTRNSNN

-960 TTATASP
+960 ASSAASP

-978 HHEIRLCEENISKMR
+978 HHEIQLCEENISKMR
-993 KARHWFDKT
+993 KARYWFDKT
-1002 PEKFRTLDLLNRMVG
+1002 PEEFRTVDLLNKMVG

-1022 GLEQESEAVIQWMA
+1022 GLEQESEVVIQWMA
-1036 ARKIKPNVIT
+1036 ARKIKPNVVT

-1052 HTIQHLTMPTAEGLV
+1052 HTIQHLTMPTAEGLI
-1067 HKMWKGGIAP
+1067 HKMWKGGIEP

-1091 RGQLGKALECLDRMA
+1091 RGQLSKALECLDRMA
-1106 ENKLVASLSSSSLE
+1106 ENKLVASSSLSSLE
-1120 VKGAGGGGGGGKSK
+1120 AKGAAGSGKSK

-1140 VYDREILDVVV
+1140 EYDREILDVVV
-1151 HTEEREG
+1151 HTEGEG
-1158 GQLPSGTATADT
+1158 EGQSTSGAATTITTTTDT
-1170 DPLVQQQQ
+1170 DPFAQEAITPNDSNHYTHNNNNSQQQQ
-1178 DDATVLSSQTIT
+1178 HDDATALSSQTIT
-1190 VTKTQH
+1190 VSKPQRTKSST
-1196 RGVGVEP
+1196 RGEGRGGVGVEP

-1240 RQKEQEDQLL
+1240 RQKEQEDLL
-1250 QGLSSLRMS
+1250 LRGLSSLRMA
-1259 GEVEVE
+1259 GDVEVE
-1265 AEEDDND
+1265 GDED
-1272 EWILD
+1272 EWVLD

-1284 LSSSSSEGVVGVS
+1284 LSSSLSEGGVGEN
-1297 GGAGEGGG
+1297 GGAGGGGG

-1322 LMEMEKSRERELSG
+1322 LMEMEKGRERELSG
-1336 RVWSSSSF
+1336 RTWSSSSS

>member
-1 MSSRLILK
+1 MEDTR
-9 YCSPPVHPRGP
+9 
-20 GSHSTTGQKATI
+20 
-32 CTLHQG
+32 
-38 WKATPRGG
+38 
-46 LAQRTPESG
+46 
-55 VIITHRTRSAAM
+55 RTRTEGIRVWDHYHQQNENCSYATALEGNIVFIQDM
-67 QQRWKSTTTSPR
+67 QQQHHQQSRY
-79 INSTKCLNTRSTTS
+79 IHHVNSFR
-93 TLYSKDTPVV
+93 LY
-103 GNHHPRH
+103 
-110 DSSPTAHSIP
+110 
-120 LPGSRLHSTSTTT
+120 STSTTQ
-133 PSAAGK
+133 PSAGGK
-139 RFSSTSAST
+139 RFSSTSVST
-148 AEASLPSQPP
+148 AVASPPSQPP
-158 VPAPGAGSGFTESAT
+158 VPTPGAGSSGFTESAT
-173 FSNPSSAWNFP
+173 FSSTSSAWNFP
-184 QASGKNARRTRAS
+184 QTSGKSARRTRAS
-197 HHYGPLPLPIALKAF
+197 HHYGPLPLPISLKTF
-212 RPQPVKATTAPSTL
+212 RPQFVKPTSTPSTL
-226 SSPYGG
+226 LSLHGG
-232 VPTTVIPQQSIPP
+232 VPTTAIPQQSIPP

-319 EASWKAGGA
+319 EVSSRTKSGNG
-328 NNSSSSSRHSIKV
+328 SSSSRSRHSIKI

-408 TRPDISHDYK
+408 TRPEISHDYK
-418 LEERPYYFTD
+418 MEERPYYFTD
-428 MQMSGES
+428 MQLSGENE
-435 TAGATE
+435 AGAE
-441 AASNGP
+441 ATSNGS
-447 RPAGGAAARRKHRSP
+447 RPASGTAARRKHRSP

-497 MTDLLTSNMVAGY
+497 MTDLLTSDMVAGY
-510 LKVGQQDKAQEVI
+510 LKIGQQDKAQEVI

-554 EELVQDMTRLN
+554 EELVQDMTRLG

-609 ILLEGLWQ
+609 ILLDGLWQ

-626 GPVAICNTNRGEQDS
+626 GPIAICNTNRGEQDS

-659 SQRCMDWIKDG
+659 SQRCIDWIKDG

-680 HVLSLETVS
+680 HVLSLEIAGVPS
-689 DPRIQA
+689 IQA
-695 EAVQVVQAL
+695 EAVQVVRAL
-704 ADRQDMTRAR
+704 AARQDMTRAR
-714 HWFDHLIRPERIAV
+714 HWFDQLIRPERVAV
-728 LRGDTSLGGN
+728 LRGATSLGDN

-747 MVSGYIQTHRPTDA
+747 MVSGYIKSHRPTDA
-761 EDVIGIMSQQG
+761 EAVISIMSQQG
-772 IYPTVDTINLIL
+772 VYPTVDTINLIL

-843 AGLGSASP
+843 AGLCGASP
-851 LVAELREHMLG
+851 LVDELREHMLG
-862 QGPAQELSSSSGSV
+862 QGTAQEPARQSPLPSGSV
-876 FATMCTQ
+876 FATMCAQ
-883 WIEQDQM
+883 WIDQDQM
-890 SRAEQLVGHLLS
+890 SRAEQFVGHLLS
-902 NPHVQPEMI
+902 NPHVQPEMV
-911 PYATLIEGWISQ
+911 PYSTLIEGWISQ
-923 SQRNPVSISALQTMN
+923 SQRNPVSISALQAMN
-938 SSGSGAKARHSSN
+938 SSGSGSGAKARGN
-951 TRSKDAGSD
+951 TRFKDSD
-960 TTATASP
+960 ASTNP

-973 SSESL
+973 SSKSL
-978 HHEIRLCEENISKMR
+978 HHEIQLCEENVSKMR
-993 KARHWFDKT
+993 KARYWFDRT
-1002 PEKFRTLDLLNRMVG
+1002 PDEFRTVDLLNKMVG

-1036 ARKIKPNVIT
+1036 ARKIKPNVVT

-1067 HKMWKGGIAP
+1067 HKMQKGGIAP
-1077 NVETWNLLVRGYVI
+1077 SVETWNLLVRGYVI

-1106 ENKLVASLSSSSLE
+1106 ENKIVVPSSFSSSSSLSVE
-1120 VKGAGGGGGGGKSK
+1120 AKGIVNAGGKSK

-1140 VYDREILDVVV
+1140 AYDREILDVVV
-1151 HTEEREG
+1151 HTEEVHST
-1158 GQLPSGTATADT
+1158 SGTATTDT
-1170 DPLVQQQQ
+1170 DPLVQEVITPNDSIHHTYNDTSQQQQQQQQQ
-1178 DDATVLSSQTIT
+1178 DDATALPSQKIT
-1190 VTKTQH
+1190 TTQAQRSNSTTKSAI
-1196 RGVGVEP
+1196 RGEGVEP

-1250 QGLSSLRMS
+1250 QGLASLRMA

-1265 AEEDDND
+1265 DDED

-1277 HLESFQG
+1277 HLESFQE
-1284 LSSSSSEGVVGVS
+1284 LSSSSSDGVVS
-1297 GGAGEGGG
+1297 GGG

-1322 LMEMEKSRERELSG
+1322 LMEMEKGRERELSG
-1336 RVWSSSSF
+1336 RTWLSLSS

>member
-1 MSSRLILK
+1 
-9 YCSPPVHPRGP
+9 
-20 GSHSTTGQKATI
+20 STA
-32 CTLHQG
+32 
-38 WKATPRGG
+38 
-46 LAQRTPESG
+46 
-55 VIITHRTRSAAM
+55 
-67 QQRWKSTTTSPR
+67 
-79 INSTKCLNTRSTTS
+79 S
-93 TLYSKDTPVV
+93 TLCSKDTPAISK
-103 GNHHPRH
+103 HLSRH
-110 DSSPTAHSIP
+110 DSHPTAHSIP
-120 LPGSRLHSTSTTT
+120 LSGNRLHSTSTTV

-139 RFSSTSAST
+139 RFSSTSTST
-148 AEASLPSQPP
+148 AETALPSQPP
-158 VPAPGAGSGFTESAT
+158 VPTPGVGSSGFTESTA
-173 FSNPSSAWNFP
+173 FSSPSSAWNFP
-184 QASGKNARRTRAS
+184 QSSGKIARRARAS

-212 RPQPVKATTAPSTL
+212 RPQQPLPKATIPSL
-226 SSPYGG
+226 HGG
-232 VPTTVIPQQSIPP
+232 VPTTAIPQQSIPP

-319 EASWKAGGA
+319 EAASRPGA
-328 NNSSSSSRHSIKV
+328 SRHSAKV

-408 TRPDISHDYK
+408 TRPEISHDYK

-428 MQMSGES
+428 MQLSGE
-435 TAGATE
+435 TETGAKAAAG
-441 AASNGP
+441 SNGSH
-447 RPAGGAAARRKHRSP
+447 PAGGSAARRKHRSP

-497 MTDLLTSNMVAGY
+497 MTDLLTSDMVAGY
-510 LKVGQQDKAQEVI
+510 LKFGQQDKAQEVI

-534 AIVFNPIVEHAVR
+534 AIVFNPIVEHAVQ

-554 EELVQDMTRLN
+554 EELVQDMTRLG

-609 ILLEGLWQ
+609 ILLEGLWR

-626 GPVAICNTNRGEQDS
+626 GPVAICDTNRGEQQQQD
-641 IQGDL
+641 IRGDL

-659 SQRCMDWIKDG
+659 SQRCIDWIQDG

-680 HVLSLETVS
+680 HVLSLETVV
-689 DPRIQA
+689 DPKIQV
-695 EAVQVVQAL
+695 EAVQVVRAL

-714 HWFDHLIRPERIAV
+714 HWFDQLIRPERVAV
-728 LRGDTSLGGN
+728 LLQRGANST
-738 AGLNELMDH
+738 GLNELMDH

-795 AEGLVQKMALSGI
+795 AEGLVQKMAHSGI
-808 PPNQETFEI
+808 PPSQETFEI
-817 LCQGYASRGALVP
+817 LCLGYASRGDLVP

-843 AGLGSASP
+843 TGLSGDSP
-851 LVAELREHMLG
+851 LVSELREHMLG
-862 QGPAQELSSSSGSV
+862 HPSSSIEARDLSSSSSSSSSGDV
-876 FATMCTQ
+876 FATMCAQ
-883 WIEQDQM
+883 WIDQDQM
-890 SRAEQLVGHLLS
+890 SRAEQFVGHLLS
-902 NPHVQPEMI
+902 NPHVQPEII

-923 SQRNPVSISALQTMN
+923 SQRNPVSISALQAKN
-938 SSGSGAKARHSSN
+938 SSGKSRSGSRTKDSS
-951 TRSKDAGSD
+951 AASD
-960 TTATASP
+960 VSANNP

-978 HHEIRLCEENISKMR
+978 HHEIHVYEENVSKMR
-993 KARHWFDKT
+993 KARYWFDRT
-1002 PEKFRTLDLLNRMVG
+1002 PEEAWSVDLSNKMVG

-1022 GLEQESEAVIQWMA
+1022 GLEQESESVIQWMA
-1036 ARKIKPNVIT
+1036 THKIKPNVDT

-1067 HKMWKGGIAP
+1067 QRMQKGGISP
-1077 NVETWNLLVRGYVI
+1077 SVETWNLLVRGYVI
-1091 RGQLGKALECLDRMA
+1091 RGLLGKALECLDRMT
-1106 ENKLVASLSSSSLE
+1106 ESSNVGGSSLWE
-1120 VKGAGGGGGGGKSK
+1120 AKQGTGLGKSK
-1134 TREIIE
+1134 AREIIE

-1151 HTEEREG
+1151 HTEEEEG
-1158 GQLPSGTATADT
+1158 QSATIDT
-1170 DPLVQQQQ
+1170 DRLVQEVTTPNDSIYHANIGQQQQ
-1178 DDATVLSSQTIT
+1178 QQEQDNNATVLSSQTIAT
-1190 VTKTQH
+1190 TTTTTTATTATTQIQR
-1196 RGVGVEP
+1196 RGNSNSKSSSSVGSVEP

-1240 RQKEQEDQLL
+1240 RQKDQENQLL
-1250 QGLSSLRMS
+1250 QGFASLRMA
-1259 GEVEVE
+1259 GEVVQVE
-1265 AEEDDND
+1265 EEGED
-1272 EWILD
+1272 EDGWILD

-1284 LSSSSSEGVVGVS
+1284 LTSSSSSSSSSPEGVVGS
-1297 GGAGEGGG
+1297 TMAGG

-1322 LMEMEKSRERELSG
+1322 LMEMEKGRERELSG
-1336 RVWSSSSF
+1336 R